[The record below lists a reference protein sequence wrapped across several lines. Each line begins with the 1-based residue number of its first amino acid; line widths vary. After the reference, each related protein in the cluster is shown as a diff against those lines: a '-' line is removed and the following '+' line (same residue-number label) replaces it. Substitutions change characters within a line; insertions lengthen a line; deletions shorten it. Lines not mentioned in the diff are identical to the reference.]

1 MREVI
6 VRAVIAFI
14 ALVLPAAL
22 PAAAAQKS
30 TDEPYPSK
38 PIRLIVPFAP
48 GGTND
53 ILARMVAQHLN
64 QTWGQAVIVDN
75 RAGAEG
81 IIGTDLA
88 VKARPD
94 GYTLVVISSAYTM
107 NPVVMKLPYEPRTAL
122 EFVAKMGSS
131 FLVLVVG
138 PSLQVNSVKDL
149 IAAAKAKPGQ
159 IVLSSSGGFLHFASA
174 LFTSMSKEKFNIV
187 LYKGGAPAMMDIL
200 AGQTHAGFQASVP
213 VLPHLKSGKL
223 KGLAVGSLTRI
234 EMVPDLPTL
243 DESGLKGYE
252 CANWYAIATASATPK
267 PIVKKLHDEIAR
279 YFTSPEMQKQMA
291 AMGAI
296 VDIKDADEMRK
307 IIPAE
312 IKKWTQVAI
321 EAGMPRH
328 AQ

>member
-1 MREVI
+1 MHSSTSWQRPLEHKRLIEKLIQNDYLEELMREVI

-14 ALVLPAAL
+14 GLVLPVAL

-64 QTWGQAVIVDN
+64 QSWGQAVIADN

-81 IIGTDLA
+81 IIGTELA

-174 LFTSMSKEKFNIV
+174 LF
-187 LYKGGAPAMMDIL
+187 
-200 AGQTHAGFQASVP
+200 
-213 VLPHLKSGKL
+213 
-223 KGLAVGSLTRI
+223 
-234 EMVPDLPTL
+234 
-243 DESGLKGYE
+243 
-252 CANWYAIATASATPK
+252 
-267 PIVKKLHDEIAR
+267 
-279 YFTSPEMQKQMA
+279 
-291 AMGAI
+291 
-296 VDIKDADEMRK
+296 
-307 IIPAE
+307 
-312 IKKWTQVAI
+312 
-321 EAGMPRH
+321 
-328 AQ
+328 

>member
-14 ALVLPAAL
+14 ASCCGGPARRSRSEEHRRAL
-22 PAAAAQKS
+22 PH
-30 TDEPYPSK
+30 K

-64 QTWGQAVIVDN
+64 QTWGQAVIADN

-107 NPVVMKLPYEPRTAL
+107 NPVVMKLPVRAAHRARVRREDGFELPRAGRGA
-122 EFVAKMGSS
+122 VA
-131 FLVLVVG
+131 
-138 PSLQVNSVKDL
+138 
-149 IAAAKAKPGQ
+149 PGQ
-159 IVLSSSGGFLHFASA
+159 FGEGSHRRGESEARPDRAVELGRFLHFASA

-223 KGLAVGSLTRI
+223 KV
-234 EMVPDLPTL
+234 LP
-243 DESGLKGYE
+243 
-252 CANWYAIATASATPK
+252 W
-267 PIVKKLHDEIAR
+267 
-279 YFTSPEMQKQMA
+279 A
-291 AMGAI
+291 A
-296 VDIKDADEMRK
+296 
-307 IIPAE
+307 
-312 IKKWTQVAI
+312 
-321 EAGMPRH
+321 
-328 AQ
+328 

>member
-6 VRAVIAFI
+6 VRAVIASI

-30 TDEPYPSK
+30 TDELYPSK

-64 QTWGQAVIVDN
+64 QTWGQAVIADN

-131 FLVLVVG
+131 FLVWSWG
-138 PSLQVNSVKDL
+138 RRCRS
-149 IAAAKAKPGQ
+149 I
-159 IVLSSSGGFLHFASA
+159 
-174 LFTSMSKEKFNIV
+174 
-187 LYKGGAPAMMDIL
+187 
-200 AGQTHAGFQASVP
+200 
-213 VLPHLKSGKL
+213 
-223 KGLAVGSLTRI
+223 R
-234 EMVPDLPTL
+234 
-243 DESGLKGYE
+243 
-252 CANWYAIATASATPK
+252 
-267 PIVKKLHDEIAR
+267 
-279 YFTSPEMQKQMA
+279 
-291 AMGAI
+291 
-296 VDIKDADEMRK
+296 
-307 IIPAE
+307 
-312 IKKWTQVAI
+312 
-321 EAGMPRH
+321 
-328 AQ
+328 